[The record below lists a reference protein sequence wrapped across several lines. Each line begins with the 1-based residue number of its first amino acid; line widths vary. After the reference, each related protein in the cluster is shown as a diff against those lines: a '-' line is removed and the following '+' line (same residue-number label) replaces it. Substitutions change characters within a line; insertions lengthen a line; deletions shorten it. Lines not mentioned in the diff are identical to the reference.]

1 MVAALVGS
9 IIMSIATAS
18 MLIAISMSNEAMDKS
33 GKHGLTKDEKNIVIK
48 AGFEKEN
55 IKDLNRYIENIDLK

>member
-33 GKHGLTKDEKNIVIK
+33 GKHGVTKDEKNIIIN
-48 AGFEKEN
+48 AGNEKEDIRVLN
-55 IKDLNRYIENIDLK
+55 EFIKGIDLK

>member
-33 GKHGLTKDEKNIVIK
+33 GKHGLTRDERNIISE
-48 AGFEKEN
+48 AGYEKEN
-55 IKDLNRYIENIDLK
+55 IRDLNKYIEDIDLK